1 MGFRSPAGIVI
12 VAGPMPALVDCF
24 IFCSLLTSRS
34 AVTKTMLVPL
44 RLSAQA
50 PAASSIMEA
59 RNTSAA
65 RGLRLIMKIE
75 AMLWIVVFILV
86 ALAFLFPKT
95 RAFSLSAI
103 GVAIFA
109 IVVIVVVAKRGEPVA
124 VVAATPRAVEQR
136 PIDFERFHVENLD
149 KADPEAKNRIRVAEI
164 RFDQIRAEAGAERG
178 SIGRIV
184 ARLYN
189 DSATFIL
196 TDYGYDLVVQDCIRG
211 TCTTV
216 FEQHGLSAASVPPNQ
231 ARDVEIAVRD
241 GNTRDQPPIKILGTA
256 NVLLTPTAARAQ
268 PISNAKL

>member
-1 MGFRSPAGIVI
+1 
-12 VAGPMPALVDCF
+12 
-24 IFCSLLTSRS
+24 
-34 AVTKTMLVPL
+34 
-44 RLSAQA
+44 
-50 PAASSIMEA
+50 
-59 RNTSAA
+59 
-65 RGLRLIMKIE
+65 MKIE
-75 AMLWIVVFILV
+75 AMLWIVVFVLV

-109 IVVIVVVAKRGEPVA
+109 IVVIVVVAKRAEPVA
-124 VVAATPRAVEQR
+124 VVAAAPRAVEQK
-136 PIDFERFHVENLD
+136 PVDFERFHVENLD

-196 TDYGYDLVVQDCIRG
+196 TDFGYDLALQDCIRG

-216 FEQHGLSAASVPPNQ
+216 FEQHGLSAVSVPPNQ
-231 ARDVEIAVRD
+231 ARDVEIAIRD
-241 GNTRDQPPIKILGTA
+241 GNPRDLSPIKILGTA
-256 NVLLTPTAARAQ
+256 NVLLTPDATRAQ
-268 PISNAKL
+268 PAGGPKP